1 MGSFSNIALVVLDF
15 INQIAKAHPQL
26 EIAVGVEIT
35 FSITDT
41 TDYYSFYSPVGS
53 DTICELRVD
62 DDVWKLECYLDDKE
76 ASAKKAAV
84 RLKYTGEDVK
94 GESCVFDLYSNTV
107 SLIEYLEYELNP
119 PEETDFGKNLLV
131 MEYSIQRAVLTRKDG
146 IWIDAGGQLFL
157 GDDAKEIFGTL
168 EEAFEH
174 EFSVEDFFNGKRPW
188 QEYPEE
194 FITYLFKI
202 CMADL
207 NLDISVEY
215 HNEKPH
221 FMSSDGREYFFGCM
235 LEKVSTEAIAQW
247 NFPEESYFFDFAPP
261 RVELLDDEDDDEDW
275 DDDWDDED
283 L

>member
-1 MGSFSNIALVVLDF
+1 MDSWIETENPNATGSILMYRDSFGESLLPFVAGEFEKGYFSRLVPYNLLQVEQYQPDVVVIEKVERNLDDF
-15 INQIAKAHPQL
+15 ITDMPIVECPEVENMIAPQAL
-26 EIAVGVEIT
+26 SLIHIY
-35 FSITDT
+35 T

-194 FITYLFKI
+194 FVTYLSLI
-202 CMADL
+202 H
-207 NLDISVEY
+207 I
-215 HNEKPH
+215 
-221 FMSSDGREYFFGCM
+221 
-235 LEKVSTEAIAQW
+235 
-247 NFPEESYFFDFAPP
+247 
-261 RVELLDDEDDDEDW
+261 
-275 DDDWDDED
+275 
-283 L
+283 

>member
-1 MGSFSNIALVVLDF
+1 MRYDGDFQVGIHGSGALMQDIPKVIENWVKTLLENYINKEVKSEADYISSMLREKLKAIPNTEEEAVLKWDHFSNIALVVLDF

-35 FSITDT
+35 FSVTDT
-41 TDYYSFYSPVGS
+41 MDYYSFYSPTGS

-188 QEYPEE
+188 QEYP
-194 FITYLFKI
+194 
-202 CMADL
+202 
-207 NLDISVEY
+207 
-215 HNEKPH
+215 
-221 FMSSDGREYFFGCM
+221 
-235 LEKVSTEAIAQW
+235 
-247 NFPEESYFFDFAPP
+247 
-261 RVELLDDEDDDEDW
+261 
-275 DDDWDDED
+275 
-283 L
+283 